1 MGQPTAHEHQRDG
14 KRGASRTVLPRR
26 QRTRVRV
33 PAGQGLGA
41 GASRRDTPAARP
53 HCNRRGCGR
62 TRMSGSVLCG
72 LHVQQRA
79 DNAIVL
85 WNGGPILSEH
95 EGFSSLMN
103 AAMIW
108 VQ

>member
-1 MGQPTAHEHQRDG
+1 
-14 KRGASRTVLPRR
+14 
-26 QRTRVRV
+26 
-33 PAGQGLGA
+33 
-41 GASRRDTPAARP
+41 
-53 HCNRRGCGR
+53 
-62 TRMSGSVLCG
+62 MSGSVLCG